1 MSPRAHDVLPLGA
14 LLFLLAAWPAP
25 SAWAAAR
32 RVPADFT
39 TINAAIAASSP
50 GDTVL
55 VAAGTYLE
63 QVALAAGI
71 TLRAESGPGT
81 AVIDAGHSGAAVV
94 ALGLAPQARLEG
106 FRLTGGSG
114 RDLGGATLGGDLAV
128 IGGTLV
134 VADCTFDGAQA
145 DYGGATGASNATVT
159 FRRCE
164 WSGATAN
171 FGGAHFQS
179 GGTLTIEDGVI
190 TGSSASA
197 GGGLYLTGGAGVTVF
212 GCALT
217 GTQASGDGGGLRLDA
232 STVTLSDLRID
243 GAQAGGHGGGIAI
256 AAGGQV
262 IASFSVLVD
271 CGSGLGGGAFHISCD
286 SGSPRDLPGVRTPAT
301 IAPAT
306 IAADCALLTMTNCDL
321 LVCRGAAPAAGA
333 VTGAA
338 VLRITSSVVAG
349 NASGLACLDPRA
361 TLNVSCSDLY
371 QNGGPDL
378 SGSCVPI
385 APPGNLSVDPRLCNL
400 AGRDFG
406 LCANSQL
413 IDPGCGDA
421 FWGAGGPS
429 CAACGPTPATPATW
443 GRLKVLYRS

>member
-1 MSPRAHDVLPLGA
+1 MWRTSPAH
-14 LLFLLAAWPAP
+14 
-25 SAWAAAR
+25 AAAH

-39 TINAAIAASSP
+39 TINAAIVASSA

-63 QVALAAGI
+63 RVALAAGV

-81 AVIDAGHSGAAVV
+81 AVIDAGQSGATVE
-94 ALGLAPQARLEG
+94 ALGLSPPARLEG

-114 RDLGGATLGGDLAV
+114 SDLGGATLGGNLAV
-128 IGGTLV
+128 IGGGLV
-134 VADCTFDGAQA
+134 VSDCTFDGAHA
-145 DYGGATGASNATVT
+145 NYGGATGASNAAVT
-159 FRRCE
+159 FRRCT
-164 WSGATAN
+164 WSGATAT
-171 FGGAHFQS
+171 FGGAHFQA
-179 GGTLTIEDGVI
+179 GGTLTLEDGVI
-190 TGSSASA
+190 NGTSASA
-197 GGGLYLTGGAGVTVF
+197 GGGLYVTGGADVTVL
-212 GCALT
+212 GCDLT
-217 GTQASGDGGGLRLDA
+217 GTQASGDGGGLHLDA
-232 STVTLSDLRID
+232 AAVSLSNLRVD

-271 CGSGLGGGAFHISCD
+271 CGSGLGGGAFHVSCD
-286 SGSPRDLPGVRTPAT
+286 SGSPRDLPGAR
-301 IAPAT
+301 APAT
-306 IAADCALLTMTNCDL
+306 LAADCALLTMTNCDL
-321 LVCRGAAPAAGA
+321 LVSRGAAPAAGG

-338 VLRITSSVVAG
+338 VLRITSSIVAG

-371 QNGGPDL
+371 RNGGPDL

-385 APPGNLSVDPRLCNL
+385 APPGSLSVDPRLCNL

-406 LCANSQL
+406 LCANSPL
-413 IDPGCGDA
+413 IDPGCGDTY
-421 FWGAGGPS
+421 WGAGGAS

-443 GRLKVLYRS
+443 GRLKVLYRG